1 MNKPNPI
8 LVRVKT
14 AMKTLL
20 AALRQALSWNTHEK
34 IRGSDRKTIQ
44 DWERNGK
51 PAPPPHV
58 VKQRNL
64 RTIARQFGLKTL
76 VETGTYYGD
85 MVAALIHDF
94 DKIYSIEL
102 GEDLHRQAVARFAG
116 LGSVEVIKGDSGRVI
131 KDLLPRINRPSLFWL
146 DGHYSAG
153 VTARGE
159 KDTPVMEEL
168 SHIFDSAEIGHVIVV
183 DDARCF
189 GVETGYPSIEELSNY
204 VKTRRPSSHI
214 EVADDAIR
222 IMPRAVR

>member
-1 MNKPNPI
+1 MNEPNPL
-8 LVRVKT
+8 LVCVNP
-14 AMKTLL
+14 AMKRFL
-20 AALRQALSWNTHEK
+20 AALRQVLSWNTHEK

-116 LGSVEVIKGDSGRVI
+116 QGSVELIKGDSGRAI
-131 KDLLPRINRPSLFWL
+131 KDLLPRINSPSLFWL

-204 VKTRRPSSHI
+204 VKTHRPNSHI